1 MKSIYNPNDNQAFIE
16 RINKLTEDSK
26 PLWGKMTVTEM
37 LAHCQCP
44 MDVAFGKLELKANFL
59 IRILGKLLKNKII
72 NSTEFKKNS
81 PTAKEFIVKGNL
93 DFYTEKE
100 GLIERINIFSLEKEN
115 AIKNKVHPFFGKMSI
130 EEWSKLQTMHLD
142 HHLKQF
148 GV

>member
-1 MKSIYNPNDNQAFIE
+1 MKSIYNPNDNQELIE
-16 RINKLTEDSK
+16 RINKLTEESK

-44 MDVAFGKLELKANFL
+44 MDVAFGKLELKANFA

-93 DFYTEKE
+93 DFSKEKE